1 MLVTDRACARSA
13 PSIGMAHHDVRHK
26 KESDYMNAIKNC
38 LIAALLIASLVQ
50 WVRLESLTKSR
61 SDALRQLEL
70 NLAKQPTQGDS
81 SVAGKLLLKEHHDFD
96 FYNAQTIDAWMPQ
109 TGLGTILLPRD
120 PVRALSKYGISHW
133 AWAIRGDK
141 AKGRKLLAERLGRL
155 DAGTISFKIA
165 EDAKS
170 ITRFLITQ
178 ETEVN
183 PIFPNY
189 NEFSFVLHIND

>member
-1 MLVTDRACARSA
+1 
-13 PSIGMAHHDVRHK
+13 
-26 KESDYMNAIKNC
+26 MNAIKNC

-50 WVRLESLTKSR
+50 WARLESLTKSR

-70 NLAKQPTQGDS
+70 NLAKQPTQGDR

-96 FYNAQTIDAWMPQ
+96 FYNAQTIVAWMPQ

-133 AWAIRGDK
+133 AWAIRGVK

-155 DAGTISFKIA
+155 C
-165 EDAKS
+165 
-170 ITRFLITQ
+170 RH
-178 ETEVN
+178 
-183 PIFPNY
+183 Y
-189 NEFSFVLHIND
+189 FVQNRRRCQVDYTFFNHPGNRSESDLPQLQ

>member
-1 MLVTDRACARSA
+1 
-13 PSIGMAHHDVRHK
+13 
-26 KESDYMNAIKNC
+26 MNAIKNC

-50 WVRLESLTKSR
+50 WARLESLTKSR

-81 SVAGKLLLKEHHDFD
+81 SVGGKLLLKEHHDFD
-96 FYNAQTIDAWMPQ
+96 FYNTQTILAWMPQ

-133 AWAIRGDK
+133 AWAIRGDVLNWNVRLRDK
-141 AKGRKLLAERLGRL
+141 AKGRKLVAERLGRL

-170 ITRFLITQ
+170 ITLFLVTQ

-183 PIFPNY
+183 PIFPND